1 MKKILIFYCL
11 TFLLLLQA
19 CSQQQKIERGI
30 VYNDFT
36 LKNDTSLSYAIYV
49 PVNSER
55 KDSLVFIFFDPHGN
69 GELPVNMYK
78 NLADKYGITLI
89 GNNNSANGIDFN
101 TISSNFSALLNELKS
116 SYSIAEK
123 NIALWGFSGGS
134 KAAIYNTSLNNN
146 IAYCIYG
153 GSVMNVQNK
162 NTELL
167 GFNGKQDMNYTDLLT
182 FASQQQ
188 NNPKHFQI
196 AFNGKHAW
204 PDTTTAEDAFRW
216 LILKKMQKIEIPA
229 NKIFAAKCFA
239 YYKKKTDKL
248 IQSNQLTDAYQTCNK
263 SIHFLQTLTATNYFT
278 KQKDSIS
285 GKPLFKKQAQELQ
298 ATFVKESQLKTQ
310 YQTNFFSKD
319 TLYWKKEI
327 EQLWTSGKTDPTGI
341 YNRLL
346 GFLSLAGYSYANQAF
361 QSNDIKA
368 LEQILFIYQHSD
380 PANPEQAYMRAKLYV
395 LKNDK
400 EKAKTALE
408 ESIKMGID
416 KNRITNDIL
425 LKNL

>member
-1 MKKILIFYCL
+1 VIFYCL

-19 CSQQQKIERGI
+19 CSQQQKIERGK
-30 VYNDFT
+30 VYNHLT
-36 LKNDTSLSYAIYV
+36 LNNDTSLSYAIYV
-49 PVNSER
+49 PVNTVR
-55 KDSLVFIFFDPHGN
+55 KDSLVFIFFDPHGS

-89 GNNNSANGIDFN
+89 GNNNSANGTDFN
-101 TISSNFSALLNELKS
+101 TISSNFSTLLNELKS

-134 KAAIYNTSLNNN
+134 KAAIYNAGLNNN

-153 GSVMNVQNK
+153 GSVMSAQNK
-162 NTELL
+162 NIELL

-196 AFNGKHAW
+196 ASNGKHAW
-204 PDTTTAEDAFRW
+204 PDTVTAEDAFRW
-216 LILKKMQKIEIPA
+216 LLLKKMQKKEMPLDR
-229 NKIFAAKCFA
+229 IFAAKCFA
-239 YYKKKTDKL
+239 YFKKQTDKL

-263 SIHFLQTLTATNYFT
+263 SIHFLQKLIATNYFT

-285 GKPLFKKQAQELQ
+285 GKSLFKKQVQELQ
-298 ATFVKESQLKTQ
+298 STFVKESQLKTQ
-310 YQTNFFSKD
+310 YQTNFFSMD

-327 EQLWTSGKTDPTGI
+327 EQLWSASKSDPTGI

-346 GFLSLAGYSYANQAF
+346 GFLSLAGYSYASQAF
-361 QSNDIKA
+361 QANDIKA

-380 PANPEQAYMRAKLYV
+380 PANPEQAYMRAKLYA
-395 LKNDK
+395 LKNEK
-400 EKAKTALE
+400 EKAKTALD
-408 ESIKMGID
+408 ESIKLGID
-416 KNRITNDIL
+416 KNRIANDIL

>member
-19 CSQQQKIERGI
+19 CSQQQKIEHGK
-30 VYNDFT
+30 VYNHLT

-49 PVNSER
+49 PVNTVR

-89 GNNNSANGIDFN
+89 GNNNSANGTDFN
-101 TISSNFSALLNELKS
+101 TTSSNFSALLNELKS

-123 NIALWGFSGGS
+123 NIALWGFSGGA
-134 KAAIYNTSLNNN
+134 KAAIYNAGLNNN
-146 IAYCIYG
+146 IVYCIYG

-167 GFNGKQDMNYTDLLT
+167 GFNGKQDMNYTDLLA

-196 AFNGKHAW
+196 EFNGKHAW
-204 PDTTTAEDAFRW
+204 PDTTIAVDAFRW
-216 LILKKMQKIEIPA
+216 LLLKKMQKNEIPLDRF
-229 NKIFAAKCFA
+229 FAAKCFGP
-239 YYKKKTDKL
+239 YKKQTDKL
-248 IQSNQLTDAYQTCNK
+248 MQAGQLTDAYQTCNK
-263 SIHFLQTLTATNYFT
+263 SLYFLQTLTATTYFI
-278 KQKDSIS
+278 KQKDSIF
-285 GKPLFKKQAQELQ
+285 GNPIFKKQAQELQ

-346 GFLSLAGYSYANQAF
+346 GFLSLAGYSYASQAF
-361 QSNDIKA
+361 QANDIKA

>member
-19 CSQQQKIERGI
+19 CSQQQKIESGK
-30 VYNDFT
+30 VYNHLT

-69 GELPVNMYK
+69 GELPVMMYK

-89 GNNNSANGIDFN
+89 GNINSSNGTDFN
-101 TISSNFSALLNELKS
+101 TISSNFSTLLNELKS
-116 SYSIAEK
+116 SYSIAGK
-123 NIALWGFSGGS
+123 NIALWGFSGGA
-134 KAAIYNTSLNNN
+134 KAAIYNTGLNNN

-153 GSVMNVQNK
+153 GSVMNVQNN

-167 GFNGKQDMNYTDLLT
+167 GFNGKQDMNYTDLLA

-196 AFNGKHAW
+196 EFNGKHAW

-216 LILKKMQKIEIPA
+216 LILKKMQKKEIPMDR
-229 NKIFAAKCFA
+229 IFATKCFG
-239 YYKKKTDKL
+239 YYKKQTDKL
-248 IQSNQLTDAYQTCNK
+248 MQAGQLTDAYQTCNK
-263 SIHFLQTLTATNYFT
+263 SIHFLQTLTATTYFT
-278 KQKDSIS
+278 KQKDFIS
-285 GKPLFKKQAQELQ
+285 GNPIFKKQVQELQ
-298 ATFVKESQLKTQ
+298 ATFIKESQLKTQ

-327 EQLWTSGKTDPTGI
+327 EQLWSASKTDPTGI

-346 GFLSLAGYSYANQAF
+346 GFLSLAGYTYANQAF
-361 QSNDIKA
+361 QANDIKA
-368 LEQILFIYQHSD
+368 LELILYIYQHSD
-380 PANPEQAYMRAKLYV
+380 PYNPEQAFMRARGYA
-395 LKNDK
+395 LKDDK
-400 EKAKTALE
+400 EKAKTALD
-408 ESIKMGID
+408 ESIKLGIN
-416 KNRITNDIL
+416 KSRITNDIL
-425 LKNL
+425 LKDL

>member
-1 MKKILIFYCL
+1 M
-11 TFLLLLQA
+11 
-19 CSQQQKIERGI
+19 
-30 VYNDFT
+30 
-36 LKNDTSLSYAIYV
+36 
-49 PVNSER
+49 
-55 KDSLVFIFFDPHGN
+55 
-69 GELPVNMYK
+69 
-78 NLADKYGITLI
+78 
-89 GNNNSANGIDFN
+89 
-101 TISSNFSALLNELKS
+101 
-116 SYSIAEK
+116 
-123 NIALWGFSGGS
+123 
-134 KAAIYNTSLNNN
+134 
-146 IAYCIYG
+146 
-153 GSVMNVQNK
+153 
-162 NTELL
+162 
-167 GFNGKQDMNYTDLLT
+167 
-182 FASQQQ
+182 
-188 NNPKHFQI
+188 
-196 AFNGKHAW
+196 
-204 PDTTTAEDAFRW
+204 
-216 LILKKMQKIEIPA
+216 
-229 NKIFAAKCFA
+229 
-239 YYKKKTDKL
+239 
-248 IQSNQLTDAYQTCNK
+248 TDAYQTCNK

>member
-19 CSQQQKIERGI
+19 CSQQQKIERGK
-30 VYNDFT
+30 VYNHLT

-49 PVNSER
+49 PVNTVR
-55 KDSLVFIFFDPHGN
+55 KDSLVFIFFDPHGS

-89 GNNNSANGIDFN
+89 GNNNSANGTDFN
-101 TISSNFSALLNELKS
+101 TISSNFSTLLNELKS

-134 KAAIYNTSLNNN
+134 KAAIYNAGLNNN

-153 GSVMNVQNK
+153 GSVMSAQNK
-162 NTELL
+162 NIELL

-196 AFNGKHAW
+196 ASNGKHAW
-204 PDTTTAEDAFRW
+204 PDTVTAEDAFRW
-216 LILKKMQKIEIPA
+216 LLLKKMQKKEIPA
-229 NKIFAAKCFA
+229 NRIFAVKCFA
-239 YYKKKTDKL
+239 YYKKQTDKL

-263 SIHFLQTLTATNYFT
+263 SIHFLQKLIATNYFT

-285 GKPLFKKQAQELQ
+285 GKSLFKKQVQELQ

-319 TLYWKKEI
+319 TLYWKNEI

-361 QSNDIKA
+361 QANDINA
-368 LEQILFIYQHSD
+368 LELILYIYQHSD
-380 PANPEQAYMRAKLYV
+380 PSNPEQAFMRARWYA
-395 LKNDK
+395 LKDDK
-400 EKAKTALE
+400 EKAKTALD
-408 ESIKMGID
+408 ESIKLGID
-416 KNRITNDIL
+416 KNRIANDIL